1 MISIQSEELYI
12 KGCFKSKLVIHRDKR
27 GHFYESA
34 KISESI
40 FNDHNFVQD
49 NISFSTSNV
58 LRGMH
63 YTIEKKQSQLVTAA
77 YGKVLDVL
85 VDLRQESPTF
95 GKYDSVLL
103 GPDEEYQRVF
113 MPHGIAHGF
122 QVISDESIL
131 HYKVTEEYKPGDEGG
146 LIWNDPDVNIDW
158 PNRDPIVNE
167 RDQEFMS
174 LKNIIDNN
182 LLPDAAY

>member
-1 MISIQSEELYI
+1 M
-12 KGCFKSKLVIHRDKR
+12 
-27 GHFYESA
+27 
-34 KISESI
+34 
-40 FNDHNFVQD
+40 QD

-63 YTIEKKQSQLVTAA
+63 YTIEKKQSQLVTAV

-158 PNRDPIVNE
+158 PNRDPIVSE